1 MDVFGKFGQKILF
14 ELGKFELTV
23 SQAFI
28 LVLGLIAILIV
39 NVFVNNTIKKSAFYK
54 NMNKRLSKLIVRFV
68 SYFIWIVGIATL
80 LRIESVNIGNFF
92 SYEIIS
98 GEKIDITVQKIFLL
112 VVIFFAVRMIVL
124 LVDFL
129 MNRKIERESLDYGK
143 GKSIIQ
149 ITKYV
154 IWIAGILIAIGAMG
168 MKLTFFI
175 ASISA
180 LLVGVGFG
188 LQNIFNDFFSGIILL
203 FDGSIKVKDIVQVGD
218 IVGRVLDIGVRTTKV
233 LDRDNIILI
242 IPNSKF
248 TSDNVINW
256 SLHDQKTRFNVPVGV
271 AYGSDVQLVKN
282 VLLKCAEKVKGIEL
296 VPPPFVRFE
305 DFGNSSLDFRLF
317 FWSSKSFHVENIRSE
332 LRFQIDAAFR
342 ANKITIPFPQR
353 DLHIMSDHR
362 KDLPNHNVV

>member
-1 MDVFGKFGQKILF
+1 
-14 ELGKFELTV
+14 
-23 SQAFI
+23 
-28 LVLGLIAILIV
+28 
-39 NVFVNNTIKKSAFYK
+39 
-54 NMNKRLSKLIVRFV
+54 
-68 SYFIWIVGIATL
+68 
-80 LRIESVNIGNFF
+80 
-92 SYEIIS
+92 
-98 GEKIDITVQKIFLL
+98 
-112 VVIFFAVRMIVL
+112 
-124 LVDFL
+124 

-154 IWIAGILIAIGAMG
+154 IWIAGIFMAIVAMG

-180 LLVGVGFG
+180 LMVGVGFG

-233 LDRDNIILI
+233 LNRDNIILI

-248 TSDNVINW
+248 TTDNVINW
-256 SLHDQKTRFNVPVGV
+256 SHHDQKTRFNVPVGV
-271 AYGSDVQLVKN
+271 AYGSNVQLVKN
-282 VLLKCAEKVKGIEL
+282 ILLKCAEKVEGVEL

-305 DFGNSSLDFRLF
+305 DFGESSLDFRLF
-317 FWSSKSFHVENIRSE
+317 FWSSKSFYVENIRSE

-342 ANKITIPFPQR
+342 ANNITIPFPQR
-353 DLHIMSDHR
+353 DLHILSDHR
-362 KDLPNHNVV
+362 KNAPAPDVL